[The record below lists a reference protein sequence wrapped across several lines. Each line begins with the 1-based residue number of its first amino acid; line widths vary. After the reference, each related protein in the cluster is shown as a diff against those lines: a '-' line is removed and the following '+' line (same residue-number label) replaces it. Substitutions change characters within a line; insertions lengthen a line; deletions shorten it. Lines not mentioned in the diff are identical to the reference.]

1 MAILSMTEM
10 PELKSLAQEYGYD
23 VHIHDSCGGQAF
35 GLEKISETA
44 SDEIFGALERFFE
57 ERKMTVVYFDAR
69 KTGFTV
75 K

>member
-10 PELKSLAQEYGYD
+10 PKLKELAQKYGYTI
-23 VHIHDSCGGQAF
+23 HIHDSCGGQAF
-35 GLEKISETA
+35 GLDKASENA
-44 SDEIFGALERFFE
+44 SDEVYEALESFFKE
-57 ERKMTVVYFDAR
+57 YKMTVTYFDAR